1 MLTYDVCLMGS
12 GVAGLCCAAMLAK
25 YGYKVTVLESHT
37 YAGGAAHSF
46 KVRALA
52 YADVC

>member
-1 MLTYDVCLMGS
+1 MSS

-46 KVRALA
+46 KVRTLA
-52 YADVC
+52 YEYSYADV